1 MNKKIFWILGIIV
14 ILAAIF
20 YKLGFW
26 YDIGYYLKLP
36 GYNMPRRYCD
46 PGPCQPKVEDSQVS
60 FSDGK
65 HIEFK
70 YSSDWQVGT
79 FANFP
84 NEYTL
89 QPTAV
94 FVPESRAN
102 SILVSI
108 TGHCMNT
115 QCLTDY
121 SLDDMV
127 KQFDAKIINTVKAQN
142 VTGYEVQFSDQQRG
156 EMFVRTGYMFIKGK
170 DLVIISTDTHSYYMK
185 DIIPTLKL
193 LASD

>member
-1 MNKKIFWILGIIV
+1 
-14 ILAAIF
+14 
-20 YKLGFW
+20 
-26 YDIGYYLKLP
+26 
-36 GYNMPRRYCD
+36 
-46 PGPCQPKVEDSQVS
+46 
-60 FSDGK
+60 
-65 HIEFK
+65 
-70 YSSDWQVGT
+70 
-79 FANFP
+79 
-84 NEYTL
+84 
-89 QPTAV
+89 
-94 FVPESRAN
+94 
-102 SILVSI
+102 
-108 TGHCMNT
+108 MNT